1 MTDLSIRARLVLLLV
16 LLLGSMAVAA
26 GFALYQ
32 LRGVTLSISTVYAD
46 RVVPLLQL
54 RAVAHAHIV
63 TLPSVVQQVR
73 DGQLDTTDALAQ
85 LDRARNEA
93 RQQWAVYKTTFL
105 VPREKTL
112 IAQAEPLLERADAA
126 HDKAAELVKR
136 RDQEGLREFAGHEM
150 QSVLRPLN
158 VLFDQLVAL
167 QSDEAAAE
175 TDASHAAF
183 RAALWGVLAMMG
195 LALAAG
201 AALAWATVIRYAR
214 ERRLAEA
221 QALHQAH
228 CFAALSRTNQMIVRV
243 NDARTLFE
251 EICRICVD
259 TQLAR
264 VVFALHL
271 DGEQIS
277 VVGSAG
283 PADEVLTG
291 APMKLHTSG
300 PLSMGPVMQTLREGR
315 HSIANDYQ
323 NDERS
328 ALWHERAKALGVRAV
343 GAFPIRRGGAVVGS
357 LNLFVDQVGFFDE
370 ARVRLLDEMVGDLS
384 FALDNIDRDIARGL
398 AEREVEAG
406 YARLRRVFNLMPV
419 AILLVS
425 RKTGL
430 VIEANATCGKRYG
443 MTPEAMV
450 GQSMARMG
458 LGFSPADRARFDA
471 ELDANGSVHEFEAR
485 VRAGHGAE
493 VDLLTSAELID
504 YQGEPCRLTVSLDIT
519 EHKRR
524 EQAERARFDA
534 ETHSR
539 AKTEFLSRMS
549 HELRTPL
556 NAVLGFSQLLQSN
569 ANEPLSERQRVQVE
583 SIRQAGWHLLALIND
598 VLDVSRIESGHLQ
611 VEVRGVDLAAVLDE
625 VFDLVRAQAE
635 AAGVRL
641 EAAYRQTALAV
652 VVLADPLRLRQV
664 LLNLASNAVKYNR
677 KGGSVRVGVKTA
689 ADGVV
694 IEIAD
699 TGLGM
704 THEQL
709 DHLFEPFNRLGREHS
724 EIEGTGIGLVLTRQL
739 LVLMQGQLAIES
751 EAGRGT
757 TVRVTLQQAHAASQ
771 REGLLARPGA
781 WQGESGAEQP
791 EGVVL
796 YIEDNPINLLI
807 VEQLLLGWPGI
818 RLVQAET
825 GQHGIELAQSL
836 HPDLVLLDM
845 RLPDMSGPQI
855 LNAFKAD
862 PCTSG
867 LRVVALSASAMPDEV
882 ALARSC
888 GAFDYWTKP
897 LDFDRFMAD
906 LKRLLAQPA
915 AWAKPGPA

>member
-1 MTDLSIRARLVLLLV
+1 MKDLSIRARLALLLV
-16 LLLGSMAVAA
+16 LLLASMAVAA

-46 RVVPLLQL
+46 RVLPMLQL

-73 DGQLDTTDALAQ
+73 DGQLDTTDALAE

-93 RQQWAVYKTTFL
+93 RHQWAVYKTTFL
-105 VPREKTL
+105 VPLEKTL
-112 IAQAEPLLERADAA
+112 IAQAEPLLARADAA
-126 HDKAAELVKR
+126 HDKAAELLKN
-136 RDQEGLREFAGHEM
+136 RDQAGLRDFANHEM
-150 QSVLRPLN
+150 QNVVRPLN
-158 VLFDQLVAL
+158 VIFDQLVAL
-167 QSDEAAAE
+167 QSDEAATE

-183 RAALWGVLAMMG
+183 RAALWGVLAMVG

-201 AALAWATVIRYAR
+201 AALAWATVLRYAR
-214 ERRLAEA
+214 ERRAAEA
-221 QALHQAH
+221 QAVHQAH
-228 CFAALSRTNQMIVRV
+228 CYAALSRTNQMIVRV
-243 NDARTLFE
+243 NDAQTLFE

-259 TQLAR
+259 TELAR
-264 VVFALHL
+264 MAFALRL
-271 DGEQIS
+271 DGEQVSIA
-277 VVGSAG
+277 GSAG
-283 PADEVLTG
+283 VSDDVLAG
-291 APMKLHTSG
+291 APVKLHTDG
-300 PLSMGPVMQTLREGR
+300 PLAQGPVMEALREGQ

-323 NDERS
+323 NDERGVR
-328 ALWHERAKALGVRAV
+328 WHERAKVLGVRAV
-343 GAFPIRRGGAVVGS
+343 GAFPIRRGGVVVGS
-357 LNLFVDQVGFFDE
+357 LNLFVDQVGFFDD
-370 ARVRLLDEMVGDLS
+370 ARVQLLDEMVGDLS
-384 FALDNIDRDIARGL
+384 FALDNIDRDAARVR

-406 YARLRRVFNLMPV
+406 YARMRRVFNLMPV

-443 MTPEAMV
+443 MAPEAMV
-450 GQSMARMG
+450 GHSMADMG
-458 LGFSPADRARFDA
+458 LGFWPADRARFDA
-471 ELDANGSVHEFEAR
+471 ELKANDAVHEFEAR
-485 VRAGHGAE
+485 VRVRDGAE
-493 VDLLTSAELID
+493 VDLLTSAALID
-504 YQGEPCRLTVSLDIT
+504 YQGEPCRLSVSLDIT
-519 EHKRR
+519 ERKRR

-539 AKTEFLSRMS
+539 AKTDFLSRMS

-611 VEVRGVDLAAVLDE
+611 VDVRGVDLAAVLDE
-625 VFDLVRAQAE
+625 VFDLLRSQADS
-635 AAGVRL
+635 AGVRL
-641 EAAYRQTALAV
+641 DAAYRQAAPAL
-652 VVLADPLRLRQV
+652 VLADPLRLRQV
-664 LLNLASNAVKYNR
+664 LLNLAGNAVKYNR
-677 KGGSVRVGVKTA
+677 EGGSVRVSVQPGA
-689 ADGVV
+689 ESVV

-709 DHLFEPFNRLGREHS
+709 DQLFEPFNRLGREHS

-739 LVLMQGQLAIES
+739 LVLMQGDLAIES

-757 TVRVTLQQAHAASQ
+757 TVRVTLQQADAVSQ
-771 REGLLARPGA
+771 RGDLVTRPAA
-781 WQGESGAEQP
+781 WQGEAGTEHP

-825 GQHGIELAQSL
+825 GQQGIELAQSL
-836 HPDLVLLDM
+836 QPDLVLLDM

-862 PCTSG
+862 PRTAE

-882 ALARSC
+882 ALARRC

-906 LKRLLAQPA
+906 LKRLLAVKRA
-915 AWAKPGPA
+915 